1 MNTYHGKTAYSGC
14 AIGPIHVVET
24 EDRPICLHPIT
35 NVREE
40 ITRLDDAVKMS
51 QDQLQVLY
59 DKAVGE
65 IGEEDA
71 EIFHMHQMLLEDE
84 DYLDA
89 IHLSITDNQWNAEYA
104 VAQAGK
110 DFAKMFADMDD
121 EYMNA
126 RSSDILDITHRLIHT
141 LLGKKKNS
149 TALEIPSIIVAHDLT
164 PSITMEFDKTK
175 VLAFVMKKGSLQS
188 HTAILARMM
197 SIPCLVATHLDS
209 LHNLNGKIAL
219 VDGAKG
225 LFSVEPT
232 QSMVDEANKQ
242 LALQKAQ
249 KEIEL
254 QFKGKESKTV
264 DGKKISIFGNI
275 GSVLDVESVIAH
287 DGEGIGLFRSEFL
300 YLGRTSYP
308 TEEEQF
314 DAYKKVLVKMKD
326 KPVVVRTLDI
336 GADKKVDY
344 FNLES
349 EDNPAMGYRAIRI
362 CLDRPEIFKTQLRAL
377 LRAAVYGNLS
387 IMYPMIISVQE
398 VRKIHS
404 IVEEV
409 AKELKGAGILY
420 RIPKQGIMIETPA
433 AVIISD
439 LLAKEVD
446 FFSIGTNDL
455 TQYLL
460 AIDRQN
466 AKLDALCDT
475 HHEAV
480 LRSIE
485 LVCRNAE
492 KENIWVGICG
502 ELGADTSLTQRF
514 IRMGI
519 QELSVA
525 PPFILPLRK
534 KVCESTAW

>member
-1 MNTYHGKTAYSGC
+1 
-14 AIGPIHVVET
+14 
-24 EDRPICLHPIT
+24 
-35 NVREE
+35 
-40 ITRLDDAVKMS
+40 
-51 QDQLQVLY
+51 
-59 DKAVGE
+59 
-65 IGEEDA
+65 
-71 EIFHMHQMLLEDE
+71 
-84 DYLDA
+84 
-89 IHLSITDNQWNAEYA
+89 
-104 VAQAGK
+104 
-110 DFAKMFADMDD
+110 MFSEMDD

-126 RSSDILDITHRLIHT
+126 RSSDVLDISHRLVHT
-141 LLGKKKNS
+141 LLGKGGDS
-149 TALEIPSIIVAHDLT
+149 LAIDTPSIIVANDLT
-164 PSITMEFDKTK
+164 PSNTMEFDKTK
-175 VLAFVMKKGSLQS
+175 VLAFVMKKGSLNS

-197 SIPCLVATHLDS
+197 SIPSLVSTHFD
-209 LHNLNGKIAL
+209 HMKDLNGKLGI
-219 VDGAKG
+219 VDGKKG
-225 LFSVEPT
+225 LFYVDPN

-242 LALQKAQ
+242 MALQKAQ
-249 KEIEL
+249 KEIEF
-254 QFKGKESKTV
+254 QFKGKESKTL
-264 DGKKISIFGNI
+264 DGKKINIFGNI
-275 GSVLDVESVIAH
+275 GSVNDVESVIAH

-314 DAYKKVLVKMKD
+314 TAYKKVLVKMKD

-344 FNLES
+344 FNLEA

-377 LRAAVYGNLS
+377 LRAAVFGNLS
-387 IMYPMIISVQE
+387 IMYPMIISVEE
-398 VRKIHS
+398 VKKIHA
-404 IVEEV
+404 IIKEV
-409 AKELKGAGILY
+409 AEVLRSENIPY

-466 AKLDALCDT
+466 SKLDALCDT

-485 LVCRNAE
+485 LVCRNAAKE
-492 KENIWVGICG
+492 KGTSAENKAGQKSPHYHAVSEPVNLC
-502 ELGADTSLTQRF
+502 SQRRF
-514 IRMGI
+514 WDAGWISFDGSRC
-519 QELSVA
+519 A
-525 PPFILPLRK
+525 PFIL
-534 KVCESTAW
+534 